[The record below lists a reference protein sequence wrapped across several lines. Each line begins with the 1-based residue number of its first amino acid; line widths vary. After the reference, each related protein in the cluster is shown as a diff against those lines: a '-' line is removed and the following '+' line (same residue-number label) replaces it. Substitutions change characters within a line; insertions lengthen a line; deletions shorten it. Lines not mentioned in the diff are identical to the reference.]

1 MNRVLRTRSIP
12 FMLRFTKKGILV
24 ERAVIQSLLN
34 VFFED
39 PLEPEAVICVDTSD
53 AEHPRIYSAVRA

>member
-1 MNRVLRTRSIP
+1 
-12 FMLRFTKKGILV
+12 MLRFTKKGILV